1 MNYANTYG
9 IENAIVTVK
18 TEKQIY
24 AAVVGEN
31 GGFFFGGAMRRELPT
46 LHCRQEDHV
55 IKFQWAFRTRAGAIR
70 FAIKE
75 LEKATA
81 YIGAPYQALP
91 VEKKQSVAAQRR
103 SIWNHA

>member
-1 MNYANTYG
+1 MKTANTYG

-31 GGFFFGGAMRRELPT
+31 SGFFFGGAMRRELAT
-46 LHCRQEDHV
+46 LHCCQEDRV

-70 FAIKE
+70 FAIKQ
-75 LEKATA
+75 LEIATA
-81 YIGAPYQALP
+81 HIGAPYQAT
-91 VEKKQSVAAQRR
+91 KIGA
-103 SIWNHA
+103 

>member
-9 IENAIVTVK
+9 IENAIKTVK

-24 AAVVGEN
+24 AAVVGKN

-46 LHCRQEDHV
+46 LHCRQEDCV
-55 IKFQWAFRTRAGAIR
+55 IKFRWAFRTEAGAKR
-70 FAIKE
+70 FALKQ

-81 YIGAPYQALP
+81 YIGEQWEASKRGA
-91 VEKKQSVAAQRR
+91 
-103 SIWNHA
+103 